1 MIHSLLRCT
10 LMLFLVGFSFS
21 SSVKATEDN
30 KKASHSQEAKTP
42 DIKKIPSEAE
52 ALVAPI
58 AFVQM
63 NQVIHNS
70 QMFLKAAQLIQKKS
84 NEYQEMI
91 NQKILTLQKNK
102 TPDAKA
108 REILLLLKHK
118 YTAILNQAYLRLCV
132 EIENIALGLLRGMP
146 YGIILRAEIIAA
158 SKNIPDV
165 TEKLQEL
172 LDQSTYEPKV
182 EFSLPEE
189 QKIATDR
196 TKEPVSPSSQIIV
209 GAKK

>member
-1 MIHSLLRCT
+1 
-10 LMLFLVGFSFS
+10 MLFLVGFSVS
-21 SSVKATEDN
+21 SSVEAANSPEDN
-30 KKASHSQEAKTP
+30 QSKNPHSQEAKTP

-189 QKIATDR
+189 QKIAADR
-196 TKEPVSPSSQIIV
+196 AKEPVSPNSQIIV